1 MADGVENLFKLGI
14 CNVRVFLMETNP
26 RKSLSPLNFV
36 AIMFQSD
43 VRMGNVLLDMDAV
56 YNHGIVHEIRI
67 IVWT

>member
-1 MADGVENLFKLGI
+1 MADGVENLFKLGF
-14 CNVRVFLMETNP
+14 CNVRVFLMETNARISP
-26 RKSLSPLNFV
+26 SSLHFV

-56 YNHGIVHEIRI
+56 YDHGIVHEIGI